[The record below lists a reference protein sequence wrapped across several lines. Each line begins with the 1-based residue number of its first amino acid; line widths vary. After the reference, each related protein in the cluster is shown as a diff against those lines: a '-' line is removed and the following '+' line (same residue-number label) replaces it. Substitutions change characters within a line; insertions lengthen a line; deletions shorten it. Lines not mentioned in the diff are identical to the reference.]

1 VKYKFNLDSKMLRK
15 IVLALPQR
23 VTPLRTHLSPMMFGS
38 EIQKANKL
46 KREVEGEL
54 KHEEENVEDLT

>member
-1 VKYKFNLDSKMLRK
+1 MLRK